1 MSTQKTAIITGGGS
15 GLGFATAKRFC
26 EAGYRCFV
34 IGRNP
39 EKTNDS
45 CQQLG
50 SNAVPFVLD
59 LTNLESIPA
68 AVQQIAAAAGQI
80 DVLVNNAGINQK
92 KPFLE
97 VSDAEFHRILHTN
110 LNSVFTMSREVGKVM
125 QAQNSGNIIN
135 ISSMAAKY
143 GLPYVAPYAAS
154 KTAIEGMT
162 RTMAVE
168 LAPMGIRVNC
178 VVPGYIKTPM
188 TAKALDSDPER
199 KGRVFARTPM
209 GRMGQP
215 EDIANAVFFLA
226 SEQAKFITGIT
237 LPVDG
242 GNSIGF

>member
-1 MSTQKTAIITGGGS
+1 MSHQKIAIITGGGS
-15 GLGFATAKRFC
+15 GLGFATVKRFC
-26 EAGYRCFV
+26 EAGYRCYV

-39 EKTNDS
+39 EKTNTS
-45 CQQLG
+45 CEQLG
-50 SNAVPFVLD
+50 PDAVPFVLD
-59 LTNLESIPA
+59 LANLEAIPA
-68 AVQQIAAAAGQI
+68 AVQQIVAAAGRI

-97 VSDAEFHRILHTN
+97 VSDEEFHRILHTN
-110 LNSVFTMSREVGKVM
+110 LNSVFAMSREVGKVM

-209 GRMGQP
+209 GRMGDP

>member
-1 MSTQKTAIITGGGS
+1 MNEQKTALITGGTS
-15 GLGFATAKRFC
+15 GLGYATAKRFC
-26 EAGYRCFV
+26 DAGYRCYV

-39 EKTNDS
+39 EKTRSS
-45 CQQLG
+45 CEELG
-50 SNAVPFVLD
+50 PNAVPVILD
-59 LTNLESIPA
+59 LTHLPAIPPA
-68 AVQQIAAAAGQI
+68 IVNIVAQAGHI

-92 KPFLE
+92 KSFLE
-97 VSDAEFHRILHTN
+97 VTDEEFQRILHTN

-125 QAQNSGNIIN
+125 QQQGFGTIVN

-143 GLPYVAPYAAS
+143 GLPFVAPYAAS

-188 TAKALDSDPER
+188 TSKALDSDPER

-209 GRMGQP
+209 GKMGEPQ
-215 EDIANAVFFLA
+215 DIADAVFFLT
-226 SEQAKFITGIT
+226 SEHAKFITGVT

>member
-1 MSTQKTAIITGGGS
+1 MSHQKIAIITGGGS

-26 EAGYRCFV
+26 EAGFRCYV

-39 EKTNDS
+39 EKTNNS
-45 CQQLG
+45 CEQLG
-50 SNAVPFVLD
+50 PDAVPYVLD
-59 LTNLESIPA
+59 LTNLEALPG
-68 AVQQIAAAAGQI
+68 AVQHIALEAGRI
-80 DVLVNNAGINQK
+80 DVLVNNAGINMK

-97 VSDAEFHRILHTN
+97 VSDADFQKILHTN
-110 LNSVFTMSREVGKVM
+110 LNSVFSMSREVGKIM
-125 QAQNSGNIIN
+125 QSQGSGIIIN

-143 GLPYVAPYAAS
+143 GLPYVAAYAAS

-188 TAKALDSDPER
+188 TSKALDSDPER

-209 GRMGQP
+209 GKMGDP
-215 EDIANAVFFLA
+215 DDIANAIFFLA